1 MCAETKGNDLELREY
16 QNEAAKTDQNTDE
29 SKNGLLLPSIGLASE
44 IGALVSHVKKR
55 FRDGDAHEMFSDHMV
70 EELGDVLWYTAN
82 LATRLDL
89 SLDEVAARN
98 LRKTQDRW
106 PLDDDTPKW
115 TLADVDFPEDERLPR
130 VATVRVEQADVDG
143 RQVVSL
149 FGENGN
155 QLGND
160 LTDNAYEDDGY
171 RFHDIF
177 HLTYA
182 ALLGWSPV
190 TRALF
195 NCKRNSD
202 KVVREVEDGG
212 RSVVIEEGIA
222 AFVYNYAS
230 QERFLDGVKHVDFE
244 LLTTI
249 RSMVGQLEVR
259 DRTAR
264 DWENAIL
271 RSYEIWR
278 QVNENAG
285 GTVHLD
291 LHERTIEFEAA

>member
-1 MCAETKGNDLELREY
+1 MELRRY
-16 QNEAAKTDQNTDE
+16 QEEAAKTDQNADFSE
-29 SKNGLLLPSIGLASE
+29 EGLLLPSIGLASE

-55 FRDGDAHEMFSDHMV
+55 FRDGDAHELFADHMV

-82 LATRLDL
+82 LATRLGL
-89 SLDEVAARN
+89 SLDEVATRN

-115 TLADVDFPEDERLPR
+115 SLADVDFPEGERLPR
-130 VATVRVEQADVDG
+130 TATVRILQEETDG
-143 RQVVSL
+143 RQIVKL
-149 FGENGN
+149 FGEDGE

-171 RFHDIF
+171 RFHDVF

-195 NCKRNSD
+195 GCKRDSN

-212 RSVVIEEGIA
+212 RAVVIEEGIA
-222 AFVYNYAS
+222 AFVYDYAS
-230 QERFLDGVKHVDFE
+230 QERFLHGVKHVDFE

-249 RSMVGQLEVR
+249 RSMVSRLEVK

-264 DWENAIL
+264 DWETAIL

-278 QVNENAG
+278 QVNDSG
-285 GTVHLD
+285 GGAARLD
-291 LHERTIEFEAA
+291 LHERTIEFEPA